1 MKQPAWA
8 LWAKSAKRTNW
19 WHLTRERSP
28 VADRMHN
35 RRLGGDSLWTGR
47 RWLSNERNHP
57 G

>member
-19 WHLTRERSP
+19 WHLTRERSL